1 LTLMP
6 YNDRIRIPEKQE
18 GGTMSLGIA
27 FKGPEGIVLAADSR
41 VTLMAQMPQQPNQ
54 PSMLLPSTYDNAT
67 KLLAVRGHP
76 YVGAVTFGLGALG
89 QTEPRT
95 AHSFI
100 PEFEDELQAASP
112 TPPPI
117 PGVHQRFTVE
127 DFAKRLSAF
136 FMKQWGQL
144 MPAQYTGENMIFF
157 VAGYD
162 SNAVYGRVFEFSIPS
177 KPVPVEQNV
186 GTFGI
191 LFGGQKEFV
200 ERILHG
206 FDGSLSTT
214 VQKFL
219 NLSAQQTANLTNHLH
234 TQFNAKIPMQFLP
247 LQDCVDLSIFLIR
260 ITITI
265 QTWLVGVRGVGG
277 AIDVATVTR
286 IAGFQPI
293 QQKKITG
300 DKPAIHFEQL
310 GL

>member
-1 LTLMP
+1 MVTFP
-6 YNDRIRIPEKQE
+6 REQQE
-18 GGTMSLGIA
+18 ECDMSLGIA

-41 VTLMAQMPQQPNQ
+41 VTLMAQITPQPNQ

-100 PEFEDELQAASP
+100 PEFEDELQAGNSLTP
-112 TPPPI
+112 TV
-117 PGVHQRFTVE
+117 PGQVPVLARLRFTVE
-127 DFAKRLSAF
+127 DFAKRLSDF

-144 MPAQYTGENMIFF
+144 MPAKYTGDNMIFF

-162 SNAVYGRVFEFSIPS
+162 SNAAYGRVFEFSIPS
-177 KPVPVEQNV
+177 KPIPVEQNV
-186 GTFGI
+186 GTFGV

-200 ERILHG
+200 ERMLHG
-206 FDGSLSTT
+206 FDSSLPTT

-219 NLSAQQTANLTNHLH
+219 NLSAQQATDLTNHLR
-234 TQFNAKIPMQFLP
+234 TQLSAKIPMQFLP

-277 AIDVATVTR
+277 AIDVATITR
-286 IAGFQPI
+286 TEGFRPI
-293 QQKKITG
+293 QQKKVTG
-300 DKPAIHFEQL
+300 DKPAIHFEQF
-310 GL
+310 GS